1 MFSHFGF
8 FQPKTTYDCYEDEL
22 AFINMN
28 LNNTKKNKTQ
38 TLTFQQKLLYND
50 ILKETYDNL
59 FMVNYFILMVSV
71 GPVKHISITLYYL
84 QLEKKEI

>member
-1 MFSHFGF
+1 
-8 FQPKTTYDCYEDEL
+8 
-22 AFINMN
+22 MN

-71 GPVKHISITLYYL
+71 GPVKHISIILYYL
-84 QLEKKEI
+84 QLEKRRYSYCNGFFRYCFIIT

>member
-8 FQPKTTYDCYEDEL
+8 FQPKTTYDCYKDEL
-22 AFINMN
+22 AFIYMY

-38 TLTFQQKLLYND
+38 TLTFQQKLLYNV
-50 ILKETYDNL
+50 ILKE
-59 FMVNYFILMVSV
+59 FMIIIQKVNCFILMVSV

>member
-8 FQPKTTYDCYEDEL
+8 FQPKITYDSYEDEL
-22 AFINMN
+22 AFIYMD

-50 ILKETYDNL
+50 ILKETYDNNSKSKL
-59 FMVNYFILMVSV
+59 FYINGFGGSGKTYFYNTSF
-71 GPVKHISITLYYL
+71 L